1 MICCLKVTWLS
12 AEGFGKIITFSQFRV
27 ESRDF
32 RLKSGKICLEIP
44 SPLLEKEIAVLKTCQ
59 VIYIFIYSFSVFW
72 IIINDILVVNS
83 KSKAYL
89 TQVQKDRDEREN
101 IVLWKAP
108 LKTLVNFA
116 LELVS
121 LLSSLFAR
129 LYQARLKCLLISSIF
144 AFLPRDRILFI

>member
-1 MICCLKVTWLS
+1 M
-12 AEGFGKIITFSQFRV
+12 
-27 ESRDF
+27 
-32 RLKSGKICLEIP
+32 
-44 SPLLEKEIAVLKTCQ
+44 
-59 VIYIFIYSFSVFW
+59 
-72 IIINDILVVNS
+72 INDILVVNS